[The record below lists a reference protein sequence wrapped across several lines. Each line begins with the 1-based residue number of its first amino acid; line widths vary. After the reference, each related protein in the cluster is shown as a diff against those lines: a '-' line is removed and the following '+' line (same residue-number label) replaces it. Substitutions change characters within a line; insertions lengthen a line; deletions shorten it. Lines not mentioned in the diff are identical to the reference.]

1 MWSDKRSPSLNA
13 LNWPRTFLI
22 AVNIRQLVMLSKHIL

>member
-13 LNWPRTFLI
+13 LNWSYRFVI
-22 AVNIRQLVMLSKHIL
+22 DVNIRQLVMLSKQVL

>member
-13 LNWPRTFLI
+13 LNWACTFLI
-22 AVNIRQLVMLSKHIL
+22 AVNIRQLVMLSKQVL